1 MIPTLTRSARSRRN
15 AHVEAMVALMY
26 GHFDPD
32 LTSMIVGEEES
43 LMIEK
48 CIQRLMDETGAT
60 YSMLLDRAGQVLA
73 WQGDAH
79 QAEMM
84 HLGALMAGTYASS
97 REMARLLNEENFR
110 VLVQEGMKEKI
121 FTETVEDRWLLVVV
135 FDHQAHLGLVKVLAK
150 RAVQSLATILHLVIE
165 RNDAR
170 RSEISSDMSKA
181 ATDTIDLIFS
191 DEKGASPAKNE
202 TTDKK

>member
-1 MIPTLTRSARSRRN
+1 
-15 AHVEAMVALMY
+15 MV
-26 GHFDPD
+26 
-32 LTSMIVGEEES
+32 VGEEES

-79 QAEMM
+79 QAEMI
-84 HLGALMAGTYASS
+84 HLGALLAGTYASS
-97 REMARLLNEENFR
+97 REMARLLNEENFK

-150 RAVQSLATILHLVIE
+150 RATQSLASILHLVIE
-165 RNDAR
+165 RNDTR
-170 RSEISSDMSKA
+170 RSEIRSDMPKA
-181 ATDTIDLIFS
+181 ATDTIDLIFGN
-191 DEKGASPAKNE
+191 EEGTLPAKNE

>member
-1 MIPTLTRSARSRRN
+1 
-15 AHVEAMVALMY
+15 MVALMY
-26 GHFDPD
+26 GHLDPD

-43 LMIEK
+43 LMIQK

-150 RAVQSLATILHLVIE
+150 RAVQSLATILELVIE
-165 RNDAR
+165 RNDTR
-170 RSEISSDMSKA
+170 RSEIASDMSKA
-181 ATDTIDLIFS
+181 ATDTIDLIFA
-191 DEKGASPAKNE
+191 DEEGALPRKNE